1 MSPYHV
7 SKLVPTALHC
17 SSLHTVNLKGRSCF
31 YPYPTD
37 EETEAQSVL
46 ATSHI
51 ADPVV
56 LGFNLVKT
64 NA

>member
-1 MSPYHV
+1 M
-7 SKLVPTALHC
+7 
-17 SSLHTVNLKGRSCF
+17 
-31 YPYPTD
+31 D